1 MTLAQMQLMYGL
13 ITDALTNLAQGGEA
27 MDRLTE
33 VFTARGGAAAVNAL
47 LAAHPES
54 ADEINAFTALVA
66 DATPVVIML
75 KAGLMKPASAERAVL
90 MERRGDA

>member
-1 MTLAQMQLMYGL
+1 MTLTQMRLMYGL
-13 ITDALTNLAQGGEA
+13 ITDALTALAQGGEA

-33 VFTARGGAAAVNAL
+33 VYTARGGNGAVAAL
-47 LAAHPES
+47 LAANPEA
-54 ADEINAFTALVA
+54 ADEINEFAALVA
-66 DATPVVIML
+66 DVTPIVTML